1 MPGLLSQLLVDVGHE
16 VKLGQHLVV
25 VEAMKMENVLCAERD
40 GKIARVM
47 AAVGD
52 TLAVEQPILEFE

>member
-1 MPGLLSQLLVDVGHE
+1 MLSQLLVDVGHE
-16 VKLGQHLVV
+16 VKMGQQLVV

-40 GKIARVM
+40 GKIAKVM
-47 AAVGD
+47 VAVGD